1 MEFEFEEFAEQK
13 LKFIK
18 DQRKTLL
25 KMWKLEKDSFKKL
38 LIQNRRKMLAEEFKQ
53 TTLNLGRSLN

>member
-1 MEFEFEEFAEQK
+1 MEFEFTEFAEQK

-18 DQRKTLL
+18 EQRKMLL
-25 KMWKLEKDSFKKL
+25 RMWKKEKDTFKRL

-53 TTLNLGRSLN
+53 TTLNLGRSFN

>member
-1 MEFEFEEFAEQK
+1 MEFEFTEFAEQK

-18 DQRKTLL
+18 EQRKMLL
-25 KMWKLEKDSFKKL
+25 RLWKKEKDTFKRL

-53 TTLNLGRSLN
+53 TTLNLGQSFN